1 MDDYQEQKNTIDALQ
16 DKIKQQNTEVM
27 EKLKKVE
34 SIKYN
39 ERGRSLG
46 MIEQRKNIE
55 LLQAQVQDCQE

>member
-16 DKIKQQNTEVM
+16 DKIKQQNIEVM

-39 ERGRSLG
+39 ERGR
-46 MIEQRKNIE
+46 
-55 LLQAQVQDCQE
+55 